1 VSRSVLN
8 FSVLIVLTFQV
19 FLKKNHIGL
28 AVQQLLEAS
37 ERVQSWTVRIE
48 LRNGCVVN
56 LLWRSNK
63 LADSR
68 VILVSFL

>member
-48 LRNGCVVN
+48 LRNGRLYWLCCK
-56 LLWRSNK
+56 S
-63 LADSR
+63 
-68 VILVSFL
+68 LVALK